1 MTPQEAIHKLI
12 LLCNQ
17 GQFKIVFELTQMLL
31 KHYPKVF
38 TFWNIFGIINYLG
51 DRPGFFSGAPC
62 SKKPPRPEITRK
74 NKTGWHIVFRPESFA
89 RIVVSRFFLKQ

>member
-38 TFWNIFGIINYLG
+38 TFWNIFGISASRLG
-51 DRPGFFSGAPC
+51 NHDIA
-62 SKKPPRPEITRK
+62 IQAYK
-74 NKTGWHIVFRPESFA
+74 NSIKLNPNSA
-89 RIVVSRFFLKQ
+89 